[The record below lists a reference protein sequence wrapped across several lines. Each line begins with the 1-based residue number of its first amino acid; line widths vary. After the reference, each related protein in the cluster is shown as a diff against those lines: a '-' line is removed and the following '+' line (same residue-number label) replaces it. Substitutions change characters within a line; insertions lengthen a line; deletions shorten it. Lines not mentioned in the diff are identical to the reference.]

1 MKFIEPSVTIVKGL
15 SPLQK
20 IALIARVCTGT
31 QDKAESSPEV
41 ALPFLRKLGGMGHL
55 SPFEHAR
62 IAIPLPSIVNRE
74 EHGKEC
80 FNAMFPVDMFA
91 RIHYLKNDYY
101 TMNVRDFI
109 AQGGTFEDVLQFEEA
124 TDYFTACFTID
135 IGIARELIR
144 HRSMSFMER
153 STRWCSW
160 SEENG
165 GIEFIKPEDYHESTA
180 TETDYDHAFELAET
194 FYFGL
199 LKRGVRRE
207 MARSVLPLATATK
220 LYVTGTYQ
228 HWTWLLNLR
237 LGKRAHPAMRRV
249 MNQLIEQPDFP
260 KNEMPIKEAAN

>member
-1 MKFIEPSVTIVKGL
+1 MKFIEPKAEIVKGL
-15 SPLQK
+15 RPLEK

-31 QDKAESSPEV
+31 QDKAETTPEA
-41 ALPFLRKLGGMGHL
+41 ALAFCKKLIGMGHY

-62 IAIPLPSIVNRE
+62 ITKQRIQNVGDCVYPRLPYGIQDRVSF
-74 EHGKEC
+74 GYKG
-80 FNAMFPVDMFA
+80 
-91 RIHYLKNDYY
+91 YSL
-101 TMNVRDFI
+101 NVRDFLAI
-109 AQGGTFEDVLQFEEA
+109 DGTLEEA
-124 TDYFTACFTID
+124 AECDDAEDYLTVCFTVD

-199 LKRGVRRE
+199 LKRGGRRE

-237 LGKRAHPAMRRV
+237 LGHRAHPAMRRI

>member
-1 MKFIEPSVTIVKGL
+1 MKFIEPKAEIIKGL
-15 SPLQK
+15 PPLQK

-31 QDKAESSPEV
+31 QDKAETTPEA
-41 ALPFLRKLGGMGHL
+41 ALAFCKKLIGMGHY

-62 IAIPLPSIVNRE
+62 ITKQRIPNVGDCVYPRLPYGFQSRVSF
-74 EHGKEC
+74 GYKG
-80 FNAMFPVDMFA
+80 
-91 RIHYLKNDYY
+91 YSL
-101 TMNVRDFI
+101 NVRDFLAI
-109 AQGGTFEDVLQFEEA
+109 DGTLEEA
-124 TDYFTACFTID
+124 AECEEAEDYLTVCFTVD

-165 GIEFIKPEDYHESTA
+165 GIEFIKPEVCHENPDF
-180 TETDYDHAFELAET
+180 EWICKDAFTVAERRYFLALS
-194 FYFGL
+194 G
-199 LKRGVRRE
+199 GVRRE

-237 LGKRAHPAMRRV
+237 LGKRAHPAMRRI

>member
-1 MKFIEPSVTIVKGL
+1 MKFIEPKAEIIKGL
-15 SPLQK
+15 PPLQK

-31 QDKAESSPEV
+31 QDKAETTPEA
-41 ALPFLRKLGGMGHL
+41 ALAFCKKLIGMGHY

-62 IAIPLPSIVNRE
+62 ITKQRIPNVGDCAFPRLPYGFQGRVSF
-74 EHGKEC
+74 GYKGY
-80 FNAMFPVDMFA
+80 A
-91 RIHYLKNDYY
+91 L
-101 TMNVRDFI
+101 NVRDFLAI
-109 AQGGTFEDVLQFEEA
+109 DGTLEQAAECDDAEDYLTV
-124 TDYFTACFTID
+124 CFTVD

-180 TETDYDHAFELAET
+180 TETDYNHAFELAET

-237 LGKRAHPAMRRV
+237 LGHRAHPAMRRV

-260 KNEMPIKEAAN
+260 KNDMPIKEAAN